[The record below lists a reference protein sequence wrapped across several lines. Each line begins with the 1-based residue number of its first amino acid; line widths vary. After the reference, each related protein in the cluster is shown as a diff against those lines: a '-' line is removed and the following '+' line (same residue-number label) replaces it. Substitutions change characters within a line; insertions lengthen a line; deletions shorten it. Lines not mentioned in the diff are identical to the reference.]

1 MPLRTQPLWYDP
13 CAFSKP
19 APGTYGNLGRNTI
32 TGPGLSNVDFSAQKV
47 FKPTERVN
55 LQFRAEIFNLF
66 DQAHFYAPAFNVFAG
81 SAGGIGRLI
90 ATPGGRLTQLGL
102 KVIF

>member
-1 MPLRTQPLWYDP
+1 MPLRTPTLWYDP

-19 APGTYGNLGRNTI
+19 AAGTYGNLGRNTI
-32 TGPGLSNVDFSAQKV
+32 IGPGLSNIDFSAQKV
-47 FKPTERVN
+47 FKPTERIN

-66 DQAHFYAPAFNVFAG
+66 GQAHFYAPAFNVFSG

-102 KVIF
+102 KLLF

>member
-1 MPLRTQPLWYDP
+1 MQLRTPTLWYDP

-32 TGPGLSNVDFSAQKV
+32 IGPGLSNVDFSAQKI
-47 FKPTERVN
+47 FKPTERIN

-66 DQAHFYAPAFNVFAG
+66 DQAHFYAPAFNVFSG

-102 KVIF
+102 KLQF